1 MLSLRVLKIWHWL
14 LLEDRLRHLIV
25 RVYKVL
31 LGLLLVLISLI
42 PIMIIWMSSSLAV
55 LPIIQEIIISMIS
68 ILLVRLLLIIESF
81 LILSFLLLLLMRKH
95 FWILSFQ
102 FFMLFLASRLL
113 LFLLSA
119 DLRPITWVALIFVLM
134 QLFSSHIK
142 YMLGIIVLLLIEALF
157 LQI

>member
-31 LGLLLVLISLI
+31 LGLMLVLISLI

-55 LPIIQEIIISMIS
+55 LPIIQEIIISMFS
-68 ILLVRLLLIIESF
+68 KLLVRLLLIIESF
-81 LILSFLLLLLMRKH
+81 LILSFLLLFLMRKH

-102 FFMLFLASRLL
+102 FFMLFLVSRLL

-119 DLRPITWVALIFVLM
+119 DLRPITRVALIFVLM

-142 YMLGIIVLLLIEALF
+142 YMLCIIVLLLIEALF